1 MQRIISQAIG
11 NLCIVWYNGPIKI
24 NGGLTMSNSETI
36 RARDQIPQEDTWAL
50 EDLYPSDESWEQAL
64 SALTARQAEAAA
76 FAGKL
81 GESGE
86 TLCAFLHLVEDVDGQ
101 SELLANYAMRKADQD
116 TRNATY
122 QAMVGKLMGVLTAVG
137 AAFSFATPEI
147 MAIPEEALEGFYKAA
162 PGLERYRRYLNN
174 ERRRKAHTLSAAEE
188 RLLAAAGEMANAP
201 ETVFGSFLNADMRY
215 PDAVDSEGKPHALS
229 QSTFVPLEES
239 GDRALRKSAYENL
252 YNTLG
257 GMRNTAAG
265 LLDAQNKQQ
274 KFFATARKYGSAR
287 EAAMDRTNVPVSVY
301 DNLIEAV
308 HRNMDKMH
316 RYVRLR
322 KKLLGVEELH
332 FYDVYTPLL
341 KDEPAKIPFAQAKQT
356 VYDALYP
363 LGDGYRAILKEGFEN
378 RWIDVY
384 ENQGKRGGAYSA
396 GTKVHPFVLL
406 NYSGSLDSQF
416 TLAHEM
422 GHALHSYLSN
432 KHQNQIDSD
441 YVIFVAEV
449 ASTCNEALLMEY
461 LLKKTT
467 DKKERVFL
475 INHFLDQF
483 KGTIY
488 RQTMFAEFEKFMGAA
503 VDAGQ
508 TLTAD
513 MLCAEYA
520 RLCKLYYGDDMVVDD
535 QIAMEWARI
544 PHFYYNYY
552 VFQYATGYS
561 AAIALSRRILR
572 EGENAVKDYLGFLS
586 GGCSKSPIDLLKGAG
601 VDMTS
606 PAPVNDALQLFGELL
621 DEMESLMAE

>member
-1 MQRIISQAIG
+1 
-11 NLCIVWYNGPIKI
+11 
-24 NGGLTMSNSETI
+24 MSNSETI

-147 MAIPEEALEGFYKAA
+147 MAIPEETLEGFYKAA

-174 ERRRKAHTLSAAEE
+174 ERRRREHTLSAAEE

-201 ETVFGSFLNADMRY
+201 ETVFGAFLNADMRY
-215 PDAVDSEGKPHALS
+215 PDAMDSEGKPHALS

-308 HRNMDKMH
+308 HWNMDKMH

-322 KKLLGVEELH
+322 KKLLGVDELH

-520 RLCKLYYGDDMVVDD
+520 RLCKLYYGEDMVVDD

-572 EGENAVKDYLGFLS
+572 EGESAVKDYLGFLS

-606 PAPVNDALQLFGELL
+606 PAPVNDALKLFGELL

>member
-1 MQRIISQAIG
+1 
-11 NLCIVWYNGPIKI
+11 
-24 NGGLTMSNSETI
+24 MSNSEAI
-36 RARDQIPQEDTWAL
+36 RTRDQIPQEDTWAL

-64 SALTARQAEAAA
+64 SALTARQSEAAA

-86 TLCAFLHLVEDVDGQ
+86 TLCAFLHLVEDVEGQ

-116 TRNATY
+116 TRNAAY
-122 QAMVGKLMGVLTAVG
+122 QAMVGKLMGVLTAVS

-174 ERRRKAHTLSAAEE
+174 ERRRREHTLSAAEE

-308 HRNMDKMH
+308 HQNMDKMH

-322 KKLLGVEELH
+322 KKLLGVDELH

-520 RLCKLYYGDDMVVDD
+520 RLCKLYYGEDMVVDD

-572 EGENAVKDYLGFLS
+572 EGESAVKDYLGFLS

-606 PAPVNDALQLFGELL
+606 PAPVNDALKLFGELL

>member
-1 MQRIISQAIG
+1 
-11 NLCIVWYNGPIKI
+11 
-24 NGGLTMSNSETI
+24 MSNSETI

-174 ERRRKAHTLSAAEE
+174 ERRRREHTLSAAEE

-201 ETVFGSFLNADMRY
+201 DTVFGAFLNADMRY

-322 KKLLGVEELH
+322 KKLLGVDELH

-384 ENQGKRGGAYSA
+384 ENRGKRGGAYSA

-520 RLCKLYYGDDMVVDD
+520 RLCKLYYGEDMVVDD

-572 EGENAVKDYLGFLS
+572 EGESAVKDYLGFLS